1 MYIGSGTLGYRD
13 GRLGFGDGRMA
24 LGLGDGRFTT
34 ASTGQ
39 GPKRDLTRAC
49 GGEGKVRDSRREA
62 VVRLRSCEFLG

>member
-1 MYIGSGTLGYRD
+1 MVDWDSVMAHWHWD
-13 GRLGFGDGRMA
+13 WEMGF
-24 LGLGDGRFTT
+24 GDGRFTT